1 MSTNATIT
9 VIVTEDEPIILNNI
23 VKKVENSSESVSVIG
38 KAQSGNETLALLSVS
53 QPDIL
58 ITDIEMPGINGLELI
73 CQVRER
79 YPGIHIVILS
89 GYSNFEYARTAIKYN
104 VEDYILKPVS
114 QEDLKELLTRLAQKI
129 QLERHSKERNIL
141 SMTLKGDE
149 ESASWP
155 YYFHEG
161 RFILAL
167 ISLGSKPSQF
177 TSPQISRDYQIL
189 WEDFDIPG
197 FLKGRQ
203 KLEHAWLIDETYS
216 LQKFVIIYTTNASF
230 TPEHF
235 ALALY
240 RYMASAVSDVP
251 FHIEVCPTLIP
262 CSEIWN
268 TAKLIRHFYENTV
281 PSFSRGY
288 CCISDTLP
296 DFSQV
301 QNLQKNLSAYLHQI
315 STSTQLLKYTKDG
328 IFEYHKLH
336 APAAYTDSF
345 LYEIYHA
352 LPSLFHVEENI
363 CRNYMSQILCRFYTY
378 KDPEALCA
386 DVSSSLMEIIRQ
398 HTPGMNADSLYE
410 NPKKYIEDNFN
421 CKISLNDLSERFGYT
436 SSYINR
442 IYKKNSGISPLQ
454 YMTNLR
460 MEHAKQLLK
469 KDIDADI
476 KSIAAAAGYEDARY
490 FSRVFKNET
499 GKTPS
504 AYAGRLL

>member
-1 MSTNATIT
+1 MSTNTIVT
-9 VIVTEDEPIILNNI
+9 VMVTEDEPIILNNI
-23 VKKVENSSESVSVIG
+23 VKKVENSSDSVSVIG
-38 KAQSGNETLALLSVS
+38 KAQSGNETLALLAQS

-73 CQVRER
+73 RQVREH
-79 YPGIHIVILS
+79 YPDIHIVILS
-89 GYSNFEYARTAIKYN
+89 GYSNFEYARTAIKHN
-104 VEDYILKPVS
+104 VEEYLLKPVS
-114 QEDLKELLTRLAQKI
+114 QEDLKELLARLSQKI
-129 QLERHSKERNIL
+129 NQEKHSKERNIL
-141 SMTLKGDE
+141 SMTLKGNE
-149 ESASWP
+149 ENASWP

-161 RFILAL
+161 KFFLAL

-177 TSPQISRDYQIL
+177 TSPQISREYQTL

-197 FLKGRQ
+197 FLKSRPQ
-203 KLEHAWLIDETYS
+203 LEHAWLIDEAYS
-216 LQKFVIIYTTNASF
+216 LQKFVIIYTKNDSF

-235 ALALY
+235 TLSLY
-240 RYMASAVSDVP
+240 RHMACAVSDVS
-251 FHIEVCPTLIP
+251 FHVDACPELIP

-268 TAKLIRHFYENTV
+268 RAKQIRHFYSNTV
-281 PSFSRGY
+281 PAFTRGY

-296 DFSQV
+296 DSAAI
-301 QNLQKNLSAYLHQI
+301 QNLQKNLRAYLHQI
-315 STSTQLLKYTKDG
+315 NNPTQLIKYAIDG
-328 IFEYHKLH
+328 INEYHSLH
-336 APAAYTDSF
+336 APGAYTDAL

-352 LPSLFHVEENI
+352 IPALFQVEESI
-363 CRNYMSQILCRFYTY
+363 CLNYMSQILSKLYAY
-378 KDPEALCA
+378 KDPQELCQE
-386 DVSSSLMEIIRQ
+386 VSASLTEIIC
-398 HTPGMNADSLYE
+398 HYAPEMNADSLYE
-410 NPKKYIEDNFN
+410 KLKKYIEDHFN

-469 KDIDADI
+469 KDISADI

-504 AYAGRLL
+504 AFAGRQL

>member
-1 MSTNATIT
+1 MSTNTIVT
-9 VIVTEDEPIILNNI
+9 VMVTEDEPIILNNI
-23 VKKVENSSESVSVIG
+23 VKKVENSSDSISVIG
-38 KAQSGNETLALLSVS
+38 KAQSGNETLALLAQS

-73 CQVRER
+73 RQVREH
-79 YPGIHIVILS
+79 YPDIHIVILS
-89 GYSNFEYARTAIKYN
+89 GYSNFEYARTAIKHN
-104 VEDYILKPVS
+104 VEEYLLKPVS
-114 QEDLKELLTRLAQKI
+114 QEDLKELLARLSQKI
-129 QLERHSKERNIL
+129 NQEKHSKERNIL

-149 ESASWP
+149 ENASWP

-161 RFILAL
+161 KFFLAL

-177 TSPQISRDYQIL
+177 TSPQISREYQTL

-197 FLKGRQ
+197 FLKSRPQ
-203 KLEHAWLIDETYS
+203 LEHAWLIDEAYS
-216 LQKFVIIYTTNASF
+216 LQKFVIIYTKNDSF

-235 ALALY
+235 ALTLY
-240 RYMASAVSDVP
+240 RHMACAVSDVS
-251 FHIEVCPTLIP
+251 FHVDACPELIP
-262 CSEIWN
+262 CCEIWN
-268 TAKLIRHFYENTV
+268 RAKQIRHFYSNTV
-281 PSFSRGY
+281 PAFTRGY

-296 DFSQV
+296 DSAAI
-301 QNLQKNLSAYLHQI
+301 QNLQKSLRAYLHQI
-315 STSTQLLKYTKDG
+315 NNPTQMIKYAIDG
-328 IFEYHKLH
+328 INEYHSLH
-336 APAAYTDSF
+336 APGAYTDAL

-352 LPSLFHVEENI
+352 IPALFQVEESI
-363 CRNYMSQILCRFYTY
+363 CLNYMSQILSRLYAY
-378 KDPEALCA
+378 KDPQELCQE
-386 DVSSSLMEIIRQ
+386 VSASLTEIIC
-398 HTPGMNADSLYE
+398 HYAPEMNADSLYE
-410 NPKKYIEDNFN
+410 KLKKYIEDHFN

-469 KDIDADI
+469 KDISADI

-504 AYAGRLL
+504 AFAGRQL

>member
-1 MSTNATIT
+1 MSTNTKVT
-9 VIVTEDEPIILNNI
+9 VMVTEDEPIILNNI
-23 VKKVENSSESVSVIG
+23 VKKVENSSDSVSVIG
-38 KAQSGNETLALLSVS
+38 KAQSGNETLALLAVS

-73 CQVRER
+73 RQVREH
-79 YPGIHIVILS
+79 YPDIHIAILS
-89 GYSNFEYARTAIKYN
+89 GYSNFEYARTAIKYD

-114 QEDLKELLTRLAQKI
+114 QDDLKELLTRLAKKVKQEK
-129 QLERHSKERNIL
+129 HSKERNIL

-149 ESASWP
+149 GNASWP

-161 RFILAL
+161 HFFLAL
-167 ISLGSKPSQF
+167 ISVGSKPSQF
-177 TSPQISRDYQIL
+177 TSPQINRDFQTL

-197 FLKGRQ
+197 FLKNWQ
-203 KLEHAWLIDETYS
+203 KLDHAWLIDESYS
-216 LQKFVIIYTTNASF
+216 LQKFVIIHTKNDSI

-240 RYMASAVSDVP
+240 RHMASAAGDIP
-251 FHIEVCPTLIP
+251 FHVDACPDLIP
-262 CSEIWN
+262 CGEIWN
-268 TAKLIRHFYENTV
+268 TAKQIRHFYSNSIPAFTQ
-281 PSFSRGY
+281 GY
-288 CCISDTLP
+288 CFITETLP
-296 DFSQV
+296 DSSLA
-301 QNLQKNLSAYLHQI
+301 QNLQKSLRSYLHQI
-315 STSTQLLKYTKDG
+315 TNPTQLLKYAIDG
-328 IFEYHKLH
+328 IHEYHSVH
-336 APAAYTDSF
+336 APAAYTDTL

-352 LPSLFHVEENI
+352 LPALFQVEENI
-363 CRNYMSQILCRFYTY
+363 CLNYMSQILCRLYAY
-378 KDPEALCA
+378 KDPEELCQE
-386 DVSSSLMEIIRQ
+386 VSSSLTEIIC
-398 HTPGMNADSLYE
+398 HYAPEMNADSLYE
-410 NPKKYIEDNFN
+410 KLKKYIEDNFN

-469 KDIDADI
+469 KDIAADI

-504 AYAGRLL
+504 AFAGRQL